1 MCQEAA
7 KRAARIAETGH
18 VEMEF
23 PERQGESIYLNIHR
37 KGQEEM
43 TAKEVVTTW

>member
-18 VEMEF
+18 VEREF
-23 PERQGESIYLNIHR
+23 PEGQGESIYFNIHR

-43 TAKEVVTTW
+43 TAKEVVTAW